1 METLSLCYY
10 MAFKSLFEEEEE
22 EEEEGGEKE
31 GVCGEN

>member
-22 EEEEGGEKE
+22 EEEEGEKE